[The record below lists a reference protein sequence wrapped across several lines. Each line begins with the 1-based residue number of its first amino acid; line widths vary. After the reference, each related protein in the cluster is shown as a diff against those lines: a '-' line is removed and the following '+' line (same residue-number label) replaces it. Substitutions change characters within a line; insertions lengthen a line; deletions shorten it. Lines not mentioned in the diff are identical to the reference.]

1 MESIA
6 RAVQD
11 LPIKRKTF
19 LIAGAMAL
27 PLFLMIGAAAAMLI
41 GASASASRAADSM
54 TRTEKYF
61 GVVERIDRLNLIIA
75 DLSHITSAAAPA
87 RFEPYSDEPLYPE
100 FERRFIE
107 FVALADQVT
116 RFAVSE
122 DARSSAEERKA
133 GILRIV
139 ENAGTVRSIFTG
151 ELRIAL
157 AETAALQLRYDEVF
171 LRQESLVAHY
181 GALLERAERNFGGG
195 GDAASRLKAAALT
208 LARVRYQGSAGIALK
223 DRNRPFLEE
232 AHHQELRRNALAM
245 ERALAELAPGQEPE
259 AEYRRNF
266 AELRSVAE
274 REYARSLEEWS
285 AEKGR
290 LELRILKADQRIAQ
304 LIADMLAQATGVSES
319 LRTELNAETVARAE
333 AQRNLQGR
341 AAGNLALA
349 AALGALS
356 LAATLSL
363 AKLFDNSIAGP
374 VRAAAVFADSV
385 RSGERNL
392 RLSFSRKDEIGLLA
406 DALDSMV
413 QELERKAGAL
423 EEAKETLEQ
432 RVEERTEHLE
442 RALAELSE
450 AQEKLILE
458 GKFSTLGRLS
468 ANMAHE
474 LNTPLGAIASANRT
488 ISRFFRTDLGKRMA
502 TVRSLP
508 DAEFEWLG
516 RVVAGTIDSGNATHR
531 SGRERRKL
539 LRQEFERLGAA
550 DPERL
555 ADAAA
560 ELDMDGPPEPWPP
573 PCAEERA
580 VALLGI
586 AAEAASIRR
595 LSDIVGISAEKASRV
610 VGDLRDYL
618 RGGDAESRAEYD
630 PAEDLAAT
638 IALLRPR
645 IGQKVEVETE
655 FQGGAR
661 VYGSRHAL
669 SQVWTN
675 LIVNAFQAMQGAG
688 TLVLRTGAAGA
699 DTFVQIQDDGPG
711 IPAAILPRIFEPFF
725 TTKPPGEGMG
735 LGLDICRTIVGREGG
750 RIEAASEPG
759 RTAFT
764 VYLPAVKPA

>member
-1 MESIA
+1 MEPIA
-6 RAVQD
+6 RAVRD

-27 PLFLMIGAAAAMLI
+27 PVVLMIGAAAAML
-41 GASASASRAADSM
+41 GGVSGSAARAADSM
-54 TRTEKYF
+54 ARTEQYF

-75 DLSHITSAAAPA
+75 DLSRLTSAAAPA

-107 FVALADQVT
+107 FVALADQVN
-116 RFAVSE
+116 RFAISE
-122 DARSSAEERKA
+122 NERDAAEKRKA
-133 GILRIV
+133 GVLRIM
-139 ENAGTVRSIFTG
+139 ESAGTVRSIFTG

-232 AHHQELRRNALAM
+232 AHHQELLRNALAM
-245 ERALAELAPGQEPE
+245 ERALAELAPGTGEE
-259 AEYRRNF
+259 AEYRRTF
-266 AELRSVAE
+266 DDLRSVAE
-274 REYARSLEEWS
+274 KEYSQSLEEWS

-290 LELRILKADQRIAQ
+290 LELRILKADQRIAE
-304 LIADMLAQATGVSES
+304 LIADMLAQAAGVSES
-319 LRTELNAETVARAE
+319 LRAELNAETVARTE
-333 AQRNLQGR
+333 AQQNLRSR
-341 AAGNLALA
+341 AVGNLALA
-349 AALGALS
+349 AMLGALS
-356 LAATLSL
+356 LAATLAL
-363 AKLFDNSIAGP
+363 TRLFDKSIAGP

-385 RSGERNL
+385 RSGQRNL
-392 RLSFSRKDEIGLLA
+392 RLSFDRKDEIGLLA
-406 DALDSMV
+406 DSLDSMV
-413 QELERKAGAL
+413 QELERKTVAL
-423 EEAKETLEQ
+423 EEAKETLER

-442 RALAELSE
+442 RALSELAD
-450 AQEKLILE
+450 AQDKLVLE

-488 ISRFFRTDLGKRMA
+488 ISRFFLTDLGKRMA

-516 RVVAGTIDSGNATHR
+516 RVVAGAIDSGNAIPR
-531 SGRERRKL
+531 SGRERRRL
-539 LRQEFERLGAA
+539 LRQEFERRGAA
-550 DPERL
+550 DPAHL

-560 ELDMDGPPEPWPP
+560 ELDLDGPPEPWPP
-573 PCAEERA
+573 PCSEERA
-580 VALLGI
+580 VELLGI
-586 AAEAASIRR
+586 AAEAASIRK
-595 LSDIVGISAEKASRV
+595 LSHIVGISAEKASRV
-610 VGDLRDYL
+610 VGDLRNYL
-618 RGGDAESRAEYD
+618 RGGDAESRTEFD
-630 PAEDLAAT
+630 PAEDLEAT
-638 IALLRPR
+638 VALLRPQL
-645 IGQKVEVETE
+645 GQRVDVETE
-655 FQGGAR
+655 FRSGTR
-661 VYGSRHAL
+661 IYGSRTAL

-688 TLVLRTGAAGA
+688 LLTLRTGAAEGE
-699 DTFVQIQDDGPG
+699 TFVQVQDDGPG
-711 IPAAILPRIFEPFF
+711 IPEAILPRIFEPFF

-735 LGLDICRTIVGREGG
+735 LGLDICRNIVRREGG
-750 RIEAASEPG
+750 RIEAESEPG
-759 RTAFT
+759 RTVFT
-764 VYLPAVKPA
+764 VFFPPVKPA